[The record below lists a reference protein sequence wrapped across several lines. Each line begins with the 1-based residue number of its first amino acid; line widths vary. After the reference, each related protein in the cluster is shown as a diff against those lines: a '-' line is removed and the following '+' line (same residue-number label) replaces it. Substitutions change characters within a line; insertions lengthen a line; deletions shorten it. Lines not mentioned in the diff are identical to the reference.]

1 MPTLLLVTVAMAAL
15 GVTHPAAAARS
26 PICTRGQTTV
36 ERDPRGLLPLT
47 DDNPIAAATAAALRY
62 APKTGRPQVQAAL
75 FATADHNRGPQARQ
89 SCGARV
95 WRRTVVVYV
104 LARAMLPAQS
114 AAQGV
119 YFVGRFA
126 DGYHVWQIAH

>member
-1 MPTLLLVTVAMAAL
+1 MRTLLVVTVAMAAL
-15 GVTHPAAAARS
+15 VIADLAAAARS
-26 PICTRGQTTV
+26 PICTRGLTAV
-36 ERDPRGLLPLT
+36 ERDPRGLLPLSDT
-47 DDNPIAAATAAALRY
+47 NPIAAATTAALRY
-62 APKTGRPQVQAAL
+62 GQKTSRPQVQAAL
-75 FATADHNRGPQARQ
+75 FATADHDRGSEAKY

-119 YFVGRFA
+119 YFVGRFG
-126 DGYHVWQIAH
+126 DGYHVWQIVH